1 MHDYYPDDRHQAML
15 EKRISYLRDKFAE
28 VRIGA
33 ENIMFLLIISGFGRG
48 MLLGIKKSLSAY
60 KTIKFF
66 PMELECLSINEK
78 IIFYQ
83 DILEQKQNFIHMD

>member
-1 MHDYYPDDRHQAML
+1 MFHKNHL
-15 EKRISYLRDKFAE
+15 VFNGRDKFAE
-28 VRIGA
+28 VRIGS

-78 IIFYQ
+78 N
-83 DILEQKQNFIHMD
+83 NFLPRYIRAKTNIGTYYDT